1 MAHFSTRR
9 LLLSLLALEV
19 TLLQTGLAQNRIN
32 RQRGNILKNLTLT
45 HEYENHI
52 VTSQLDASMPIRMFY
67 RGFREVYNRLLG
79 PTGDRV
85 RGAFLQ
91 PHVMPNVPF
100 PCETEGYRSERVP
113 TSVHQLRPGDID
125 IISAVG
131 DSLTSAT
138 AANSV
143 ALWEL
148 LIENRGLAWCIG
160 GQGTWRT
167 HLTLPNILK
176 EFNPKLFGYS
186 LFDSYNVHHSAQFNV
201 AENIA
206 TTTDMPYNAA
216 KLVARM
222 KLDPRVQWNKHWKL
236 LTFMI
241 GGNDFCSDVCYQ
253 TNATEW
259 INQAQEK
266 SLIKTLKYLRH
277 NMPRTIVNLV
287 PSPLINLSFS
297 MDKAPQ
303 LPFSCYLSRPIE
315 CSCLFGPKY
324 SNRRNLFRQLER
336 NFVKIME
343 RVSYMPEFHSED
355 FTVVY
360 QPFFKDASVFYRRD
374 GKSDM
379 SVMSID
385 CVHLSQKG
393 HAVSANGLW
402 NNMLEPTGGKTL
414 GFRGLFE
421 QFKCPTPQNPYI
433 RTYYNS

>member
-1 MAHFSTRR
+1 MSSFLFHLIVLTVFGSCKALMSTRKICPKIPTTIPPSKATCDTNVYVWNLEALAHIPGGGHSINPYHNPYGPDQSCSSFQFYCRDDLSELFGDFYLVPKTVPSLVCSAIAIAHVGSSWQANIDLNPFRAECNTVEKWTNVELFVYEQNEYIFVYSCKVHEKDVSTEFGAWILVNVNSTVERKREVLKTGLELFDQIPGFRRDCTRR

-222 KLDPRVQWNKHWKL
+222 KLDP
-236 LTFMI
+236 
-241 GGNDFCSDVCYQ
+241 
-253 TNATEW
+253 
-259 INQAQEK
+259 
-266 SLIKTLKYLRH
+266 
-277 NMPRTIVNLV
+277 
-287 PSPLINLSFS
+287 
-297 MDKAPQ
+297 
-303 LPFSCYLSRPIE
+303 
-315 CSCLFGPKY
+315 
-324 SNRRNLFRQLER
+324 
-336 NFVKIME
+336 
-343 RVSYMPEFHSED
+343 
-355 FTVVY
+355 
-360 QPFFKDASVFYRRD
+360 
-374 GKSDM
+374 
-379 SVMSID
+379 
-385 CVHLSQKG
+385 
-393 HAVSANGLW
+393 
-402 NNMLEPTGGKTL
+402 
-414 GFRGLFE
+414 
-421 QFKCPTPQNPYI
+421 
-433 RTYYNS
+433 